1 MQNSEAQDDL
11 SAAQEEIMNL
21 IWDHGEL
28 TALQVADLLKSSRS
42 VSKTTVRTLMERMVQ
57 KGWLQHRQDGR
68 TYVYRA
74 TRPRQKAIGAALLD
88 VMERLCAGNP
98 ESLVSAL
105 LHEKKLSVSELDRIS
120 DLLKEERAKRS
131 RTKRG
136 ASE

>member
-74 TRPRQKAIGAALLD
+74 TRPRQKAIG
-88 VMERLCAGNP
+88 
-98 ESLVSAL
+98 
-105 LHEKKLSVSELDRIS
+105 LHYWMS
-120 DLLKEERAKRS
+120 
-131 RTKRG
+131 
-136 ASE
+136 